1 MAAVMWIEVVSRDGH
16 VYARERIEADEA
28 HIGRAFDNDVVV
40 DDPHV
45 APHHLRIH
53 RGGDGE
59 LVAEDLGTKNGLYAE
74 HGEERVPRMSLAR
87 EPGLRIGRTVL
98 RVHDSAHPVAPEK
111 SLAPPRAH
119 VRWALGLAAG
129 LAALTLLLSWLEL
142 TAEPSANRL
151 VLPLLAVAVAV
162 VLWSAA
168 WALLSRIFSG
178 QAHFAAMIRIALT
191 GTIALTLWQQL
202 AEWLAFALAW
212 RDVSDL
218 QSLGGWAILVV
229 VCYAHL
235 AAIGPRHMGAAL
247 GLVVALAATG
257 AGLQYI
263 GKSETRK
270 IFGQR
275 AATGELKPP
284 IFRMVP
290 LATTDDFFRDTAAVK
305 QRVDAARMK
314 EPPAGGMLDLD

>member
-28 HIGRAFDNDVVV
+28 RIGRAFDNDVVV

-53 RGGDGE
+53 RGEDGE
-59 LVAEDLGTKNGLYAE
+59 LVAEDLGTMNGLYAE
-74 HGEERVPRMSLAR
+74 HGDERVARMSLAR

-98 RVHDSAHPVAPEK
+98 RVHDAAHPVAPEK
-111 SLAPPRAH
+111 PLAPPRAH
-119 VRWALGLAAG
+119 VSWALGLAAG
-129 LAALTLLLSWLEL
+129 LAALTLLLSWLDL
-142 TAEPSANRL
+142 TSEPTASRL
-151 VLPLLAVAVAV
+151 VLPLLAVVVAV
-162 VLWSAA
+162 VLWGSA

-191 GTIALTLWQQL
+191 GTVALTLWQQL
-202 AEWLAFALAW
+202 AEWLGFGLAW
-212 RDVSDL
+212 RDVNDL
-218 QSLGGWAILVV
+218 QGLGGWAILVA

-235 AAIGPRHMGAAL
+235 RAIGPKHMGAAL

-263 GKSETRK
+263 GKSESRK
-270 IFGQR
+270 TFGQR
-275 AATGELKPP
+275 ATLGELKPP
-284 IFRMVP
+284 AMRLVP
-290 LATTDDFFRDTAAVK
+290 LASSEDFFRGAAQVK
-305 QRVDAARMK
+305 QKVDEARSK
-314 EPPAGGMLDLD
+314 EPPAAGLIDLE